1 MVLTVTDGAVA
12 AITGFRDPALFDA
25 FALSATIDATTG
37 NAAGHQQPR
46 LSPTPTR
53 PPIRSD
59 SHPI

>member
-37 NAAGHQQPR
+37 NAAGHQQR
-46 LSPTPTR
+46 RRSPNTH
-53 PPIRSD
+53 PPIRSG
-59 SHPI
+59 